1 MNESMNEYY
10 LMNTKLLRKAGWS
23 YALHTHV
30 SYVRTYYVRT
40 YCLYVWQRGTLG
52 RTTSKPWLLKSAEL
66 VFASITEYSTFII
79 YRLTWLLPFLEIWFD
94 RRPSRILIVVASSS
108 RSWYRSLLLVRPPH
122 YSTTGVSARCVDDVV
137 AVVAVVVGDKQESLG
152 QYSRSSIVNRQSS
165 ILVLT
170 GFVVCC
176 SIRCCSRILHSEKWS
191 VTVSNR
197 KFRKR
202 LPSLVDPTFECTLS
216 IAEKLL
222 ITPRV

>member
-165 ILVLT
+165 YSLDLLFVAPFAVAVVYYIQKNGPLQCRT
-170 GFVVCC
+170 GSSGKDFQ
-176 SIRCCSRILHSEKWS
+176 
-191 VTVSNR
+191 VSWIP
-197 KFRKR
+197 
-202 LPSLVDPTFECTLS
+202 PSSAL
-216 IAEKLL
+216 
-222 ITPRV
+222 